1 MLGVPLGAPQHL
13 PDRAT
18 AIAAFFSRPPDGHH
32 MPRPEHA
39 AGTGALACLATALAV
54 AAPYVLVADPAVV
67 PRYYGLGFVGPL
79 AVALLALVGF
89 VAFAAGARE
98 RSDPSLVAGLVLV
111 AGVAS
116 LVVAVQWALAFD
128 GATLGTDRA
137 TYEFFDV
144 HRWVVV
150 AGTGVWTLAAG
161 WYAGALGL
169 LDPTSG

>member
-1 MLGVPLGAPQHL
+1 
-13 PDRAT
+13 
-18 AIAAFFSRPPDGHH
+18 

-39 AGTGALACLATALAV
+39 AGAGALACLATAVAV
-54 AAPYVLVADPAVV
+54 AVPYILLADAAVV
-67 PRYYGLGFVGPL
+67 PRYYGLGLVGPL

-116 LVVAVQWALAFD
+116 LAVAVQWALAFD
-128 GATLGTDRA
+128 GATLGTGPA
-137 TYEFFDV
+137 TYGFFDV

-150 AGTGVWTLAAG
+150 AGTAVWTLAAG
-161 WYAGALGL
+161 WYAASLGL
-169 LDPTSG
+169 LGSGPE